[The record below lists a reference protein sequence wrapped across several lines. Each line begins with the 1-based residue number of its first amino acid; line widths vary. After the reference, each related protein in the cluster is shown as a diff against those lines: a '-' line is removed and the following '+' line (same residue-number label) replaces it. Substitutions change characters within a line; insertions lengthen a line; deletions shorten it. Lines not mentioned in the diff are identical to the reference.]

1 MEGKIMTVS
10 GAVDLAQYGMI
21 DRSEREPALTHLE
34 DNIGQLGQCKAAGFQ
49 TMSAGM
55 PGEASIMLLAREPF
69 LRLHGREDF
78 ACEFQQSFKVPAATS
93 LCFRL
98 FSRDQHDLFAQ

>member
-1 MEGKIMTVS
+1 
-10 GAVDLAQYGMI
+10 
-21 DRSEREPALTHLE
+21 
-34 DNIGQLGQCKAAGFQ
+34 
-49 TMSAGM
+49 M
-55 PGEASIMLLAREPF
+55 PGEARIMLLAREPF

>member
-1 MEGKIMTVS
+1 MTVS
-10 GAVDLAQYGMI
+10 GAADLAQYCMI

-34 DNIGQLGQCKAAGFQ
+34 DNTGQLGQCKAAGFQ

-55 PGEASIMLLAREPF
+55 PGEARIMLLAREPF

-98 FSRDQHDLFAQ
+98 IFARPARSLRPVMV